1 MSKINYKKVSS
12 DSTLYPDN
20 PKYMFP
26 KGISG
31 VDEKVNYWF
40 KKIKEEFED
49 FEHHKN
55 SSIFSVYGH
64 TSENPTLKM
73 PAGGVPYSERYN
85 NMQEDV
91 LNACRYRIE
100 NYLSEQ
106 VGGWKVFE
114 KLLGDYEVEIIDNQV
129 MEERLV
135 ILNKFTDLL
144 NSDELLTSIDPN
156 TNENAKTPIDP
167 LTEKEKGIEYLFPYG
182 IENTDEL
189 HYSVLEL
196 PQAEREEV
204 KEEQIDNFIRKIIL
218 ERVIET
224 ERPASAKILGFIL
237 GNYPELRPFAS
248 NIKEKLTEAV
258 LKVNNSYPLIKDESD
273 IPLSEVLE
281 NDEYGVLKEIYLK
294 AMEVEL
300 KNYEDIGKMKEVRNS
315 GTYQEVFKTVSVK
328 KLINRCKDEAVKN
341 QLMKFKPP
349 ASGKGGGSSWPKSR
363 GGKYVLRFSQNPV
376 DMLTK
381 TTGRA
386 WGSKDYSCENW
397 DGQWLRG
404 PQSDFQYG
412 NCIVWVFNAGKLEH
426 NQQIGRAI
434 LRWGDCYDEL
444 GNNLNRKDVGLEQQ
458 LYPKDAA
465 WGLNMFKAIAQIL
478 SDSGYFK
485 YHQLNTPYRFDGYSD
500 YIGRGG
506 CSIQYNKP
514 KFKGKSVEL
523 GENELMSMA
532 SNVKLAY
539 ATAGW
544 LVSNGNEMVKRT
556 LSQNPVIWL
565 YETPTRRLIN
575 SSLDLEDG
583 RGLIYDLISS
593 DYADFNFMN
602 VVIDTISLYDPDYDK
617 WGNPENFT
625 SVILNHPNAD
635 IQTHQKLLDTHP
647 GFTELGNDIKLG
659 SIEELIYF
667 DVLNRANR
675 IDTYLNRSISLA
687 PMEVLDNAIDKLY
700 SGKLLS
706 DPETIENRWAY
717 GVNYNYLEGDYSNAE
732 DKKFYKR
739 YRESL
744 YAINNLI
751 LSPNLSNKSFCKLL
765 KLFKDIDLLKKE
777 LIDSGDM
784 GSESLSCRLIESVRV
799 KIAIVSCFPFNT
811 PKSWGWDWDDYV
823 DNNGFDREF
832 KLNLMPLKNNVRYFK
847 QSRQSP
853 QSIDYL
859 VSICPE
865 IFKLPSK
872 MFNFDSSGNP
882 SLLSN
887 KDIIFFNHIQYPEV
901 ADYLYKKHVRYGI
914 DPINL
919 LAKTIP
925 QELQILQG
933 DLIDELDSIGVYLES
948 GGKLECM
955 LSIKNQS
962 KVIKEYID
970 SLDPSMKI
978 DYENSPIKLE
988 LLPEDQIFTK
998 NYIFIR
1004 RERNEAPSGFIKAIL
1019 EHKQAE
1025 KLIIQFGVDLIG
1037 RWLED
1042 EKDFYKFERI
1052 LYKAIFGKYYE
1063 YKGRTHNFTPLPSQP
1078 DIDSEDLKDVYEVM
1092 MKIEEMKAEI
1102 DISLL
1107 TICANGLENK
1117 TKGLASNPNLPE
1129 SLQLRLLLPE
1139 KDLKTGKPIGA
1150 FGDTKWSIIS
1160 ERYEGDYNYY
1170 KTSIV
1175 EQLASNE
1182 GATGPTLKYILQNYY
1197 EILGKKI
1204 LKKIAKNPNSWEVGD
1219 ENYQLLIDNYPIPL
1233 LNNTEQGIDKL
1244 RDLFWNKIID
1254 LVRKTVK
1261 QDPQEIF
1268 SMKICDLGGNKEKYG
1283 LGQLIGFVLNSN
1295 INDRN
1300 NDALILDK
1308 IESIISGKKDI
1319 GDYLQMWKG
1328 GTWNKPM
1335 HKGKADIENTFPFSN
1350 VRDSPRSNQ
1359 IRGSY
1364 DRTTRDQ
1371 GFSYKGSAY
1380 GADWPYINLKS
1391 LTKLENHFEDPQFII
1406 SFEDGCFTYLPE
1418 TKYKVNYKSNL
1429 FNDMQLT
1436 DGLIWDSTIGD
1447 SKQWDSISEL
1457 KDALVDYSKK
1467 YTIPE
1472 VVGLNQIY
1480 ESREKAED
1488 WLKSNYGTNPDTE
1501 KTYYI
1506 DKITRLSDTSRFIN
1520 IFDNLDNY
1528 DEDKNASKKGG
1539 TPAITKV
1546 VTNSGPIKDSIITVY
1561 EVQEV
1566 IESDIK
1572 QPSELSLLLER
1583 RFGIDAIEN
1592 LDLLPSSDINN
1603 YKYIG
1608 RKKNVGGRWVNFSL
1622 DSVEFYNEIGYTVDG
1637 WVKDL
1642 VLGFVS
1648 KKRDEKIPNW
1658 RLEMNSSKLK
1668 TMFRNYIRNPLTD
1681 HSDFMLSKS
1690 FISNIKKT
1698 SSQIAKTGTK
1708 RHLTS
1713 PLGDYN
1719 FTLKD
1724 LLSVIDRH
1732 KLWTRDIINDCF
1744 KQLVK
1749 PGSNVFIN
1757 NYLNAKPTANILK
1770 LTLAD
1775 TEEKLDELG
1784 LVGVITNRD
1793 VKFIQEWI
1801 VNNFAND
1808 LPISYIYELISYP
1821 GASEQVKALVR
1832 NIRNTRLDEFIDYQR
1847 QLQDEMLE
1855 GGAEE
1860 YASEDYN
1867 SNYEIMVK
1875 KYCDLKYPKDLNKR
1889 RALMENIIYGKKHIP
1904 IRELQRIIGGE

>member
-12 DSTLYPDN
+12 DTTVYPDN
-20 PKYMFP
+20 PKYEFP
-26 KGISG
+26 KGISS
-31 VDEKVNYWF
+31 VNEKVNYWF
-40 KKIKEEFED
+40 NKIKKEFEE

-64 TSENPTLKM
+64 TSDNPTLKM
-73 PAGGVPYSERYN
+73 PAGGVPFSERYN

-114 KLLGDYEVEIIDNQV
+114 KLLGDYEIEIIDNEV

-144 NSDELLTSIDPN
+144 NSDEMLTSIDPN
-156 TNENAKTPIDP
+156 TNENAKTPVDP
-167 LTEKEKGIEYLFPYG
+167 ITEKEKGIEYLFPYG

-196 PQAEREEV
+196 PKAEREEV
-204 KEEQIDNFIRKIIL
+204 KEEQIDDFIRKIIL
-218 ERVIET
+218 ERLVET
-224 ERPASAKILGFIL
+224 EREATPKILGFIL
-237 GNYPELRPFAS
+237 GNYPELRPFAAS
-248 NIKEKLTEAV
+248 IKEKLTDAV
-258 LKVNNSYPLIKDESD
+258 LKINNWYLIEDYDSQLSKIISEEDTETKRRALELID
-273 IPLSEVLE
+273 I
-281 NDEYGVLKEIYLK
+281 
-294 AMEVEL
+294 EL
-300 KNYEDIGKMKEVRNS
+300 KKYADIGKMKEVRNS

-458 LYPKDAA
+458 LYPKDAP

-485 YHQLNTPYRFDGYSD
+485 YHQLNTPYRYDGYSD

-506 CSIQYNKP
+506 TSIQYNKP

-556 LSQNPVIWL
+556 LAQNPVIWL

-602 VVIDTISLYDPDYDK
+602 VVIDTISLYDPEYDM
-617 WGNPENFT
+617 WGNAENFT

-635 IQTHQKLLDTHP
+635 ILTHQKLLDTHP
-647 GFTELGNDIKLG
+647 GFKELGSDIKLG
-659 SIEELIYF
+659 TIEELIYF
-667 DVLNRANR
+667 DVINRANR

-687 PMEVLDNAIDKLY
+687 PMEVLDEAINKLY

-717 GVNYNYLEGDYSNAE
+717 CVNMNYLEGDYSNAE

-751 LSPNLSNKSFCKLL
+751 LSPNLSNTSYCKLL
-765 KLFKDIDLLKKE
+765 KLFKDIDMRKKE
-777 LIDSGDM
+777 LIDSGDL
-784 GSESLSCRLIESVRV
+784 GSEALSCRLIESVRV

-811 PKSWGWDWDDYV
+811 SKSWGWDWDDYV

-832 KLNLMPLKNNVRYFK
+832 KLNLMPLKNKVRYFK
-847 QSRQSP
+847 QPRQSP
-853 QSIDYL
+853 QAIDYL
-859 VSICPE
+859 VDICPE
-865 IFKLPSK
+865 IFKLSSS
-872 MFNFDSSGNP
+872 MFNYDSSGNP
-882 SLLSN
+882 SLLTS
-887 KDIIFFNHIQYPEV
+887 KDIIFFNHIQSSEV
-901 ADYLYKKHVRYGI
+901 ADYIYKKHIRYGI
-914 DPINL
+914 DPVNL
-919 LAKTIP
+919 LVKSIP
-925 QELQILQG
+925 EELNL
-933 DLIDELDSIGVYLES
+933 LITEDLDSMEVYLDS

-955 LSIKNQS
+955 LSPKNQER
-962 KVIKEYID
+962 VIKQYVD
-970 SLDPSMKI
+970 SLDPSNKI
-978 DYENSPIKLE
+978 DYEGSPIKSE
-988 LLPEDQIFTK
+988 LLAEDQIFTK
-998 NYIFIR
+998 NFIISR
-1004 RERNEAPSGFIKAIL
+1004 RERENAPIGFIKAVL
-1019 EHKQAE
+1019 DHKKAE
-1025 KLIIQFGVDLIG
+1025 KLIVQFGVDMIG

-1052 LYKAIFGKYYE
+1052 LYKAIFGKYYKYE
-1063 YKGRTHNFTPLPSQP
+1063 GRTHNFTPLPAQP
-1078 DIDSEDLKDVYEVM
+1078 DIESEDLKDFYEIM

-1139 KDLKTGKPIGA
+1139 KDLKTGKTIGA

-1175 EQLASNE
+1175 EQLATNK
-1182 GATGPTLKYILQNYY
+1182 GATGSTLKYILQNYY

-1204 LKKIAKNPNSWEVGD
+1204 LKKIAQNPNSWEVGED
-1219 ENYQLLIDNYPIPL
+1219 NYQLLIDNYPIPL
-1233 LNNTEQGIDKL
+1233 LNNTEQGIDNL
-1244 RDLFWNKIID
+1244 RTLFWNKIIE
-1254 LVRKTVK
+1254 LVKKPVK
-1261 QDPQEIF
+1261 QDPEEIF
-1268 SMKICDLGGNKEKYG
+1268 AMKVCDLSGNKEKYG
-1283 LGQLIGFVLNSN
+1283 LGQMIGYVLNSDSRN
-1295 INDRN
+1295 PN
-1300 NDALILDK
+1300 NDAVILDR
-1308 IESIISGKKDI
+1308 IESLISGKNAI
-1319 GDYLQMWKG
+1319 SDYLQMWKG
-1328 GTWNKPM
+1328 GTWDKPM
-1335 HKGKADIENTFPFSN
+1335 HKGNSDIENTFPLSN
-1350 VRDSPRSNQ
+1350 VRDSPRNSS
-1359 IRGSY
+1359 IRGYSLKNSAEGFIYTGENHTSY
-1364 DRTTRDQ
+1364 
-1371 GFSYKGSAY
+1371 
-1380 GADWPYINLKS
+1380 WPYVHKDVISNM
-1391 LTKLENHFEDPQFII
+1391 ENHFEDPQFIV
-1406 SFEDGCFTYLPE
+1406 SFDGGCFTYLPV
-1418 TKYKVNYKSNL
+1418 TKYELNYASNYL
-1429 FNDMQLT
+1429 NDMQLLDELVW
-1436 DGLIWDSTIGD
+1436 DGNKGVA
-1447 SKQWDSISEL
+1447 KQFDSIDEL
-1457 KDALVDYSKK
+1457 KEAVMQYSRK
-1467 YTIPE
+1467 YVIPD
-1472 VVGLNQIY
+1472 V
-1480 ESREKAED
+1480 
-1488 WLKSNYGTNPDTE
+1488 SNYSVSYETREQALDYLKRNYGVEDPETG
-1501 KTYYI
+1501 KIYYS
-1506 DKITRLSDTSRFIN
+1506 DSITRLSDTAKFKNIIESIDAGVIEGRKMRNKSAISKIN
-1520 IFDNLDNY
+1520 
-1528 DEDKNASKKGG
+1528 
-1539 TPAITKV
+1539 
-1546 VTNSGPIKDSIITVY
+1546 TNSGPVRDSTITVY
-1561 EVQEV
+1561 EVHEV
-1566 IESDIK
+1566 IESPTK

-1583 RFGIDAIEN
+1583 RFGVSREDV
-1592 LDLLPSSDINN
+1592 DLLPSSDLTN
-1603 YKYIG
+1603 YQYIG

-1637 WVKDL
+1637 WNKDL

-1648 KKRDEKIPNW
+1648 KKRDEKIPDW
-1658 RLEMNSSKLK
+1658 RLEMTPAKLK
-1668 TMFRNYIRNPLTD
+1668 TMFRNYIRNPLTNHD
-1681 HSDFMLSKS
+1681 DFIMSRQ
-1690 FISNIKKT
+1690 FINDIKK
-1698 SSQIAKTGTK
+1698 SSAKKAKSGST
-1708 RHLTS
+1708 RQLTS
-1713 PLGDYN
+1713 PVGDYN
-1719 FTLKD
+1719 FRLND
-1724 LLSVIDRH
+1724 LFAVLDRH
-1732 KLWTRDIINDCF
+1732 KLWTKDIINDCF
-1744 KQLVK
+1744 KELVS

-1757 NYLNAKPTANILK
+1757 NYPNAKPTANILK

-1775 TEEKLDELG
+1775 TEVKLEELG
-1784 LVGVITNRD
+1784 LLGVISNRD

-1808 LPISYIYELISYP
+1808 LPISYVYELISYP

-1832 NIRNTRLDEFIDYQR
+1832 NIRNARLDEFIDYQR

-1855 GGAEE
+1855 GDAEE
-1860 YASEDYN
+1860 YAAEEYN
-1867 SNYEIMVK
+1867 SHYELIVK
-1875 KYCDLKYPKDLNKR
+1875 RYCDLKHPKDLNKR

-1904 IRELQRIIGGE
+1904 IRELQRVVGDE